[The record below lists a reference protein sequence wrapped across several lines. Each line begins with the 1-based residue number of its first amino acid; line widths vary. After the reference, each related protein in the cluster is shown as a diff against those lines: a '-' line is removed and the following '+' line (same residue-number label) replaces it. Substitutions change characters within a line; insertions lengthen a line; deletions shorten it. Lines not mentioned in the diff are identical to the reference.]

1 MSVFDNV
8 TDEPAKPKG
17 WAKQHFGFCL
27 DSRTYWY
34 ALTSD
39 DVINGYNRPINMDEI
54 SKFLSSSEI
63 ALIEVVIDSK
73 ISNSGFWSRIHPA
86 VAASPVIIC
95 WVLLLIACLGVLRLF
110 NLLPDGWITNEY
122 SGLVFLALVSVP
134 SFFFYKKLSEYRI
147 LQFFNVCKSIELTA
161 EAFVQEAKKRS
172 DYVKETQEEI
182 SELRTRIRVLEIAS
196 NRH

>member
-1 MSVFDNV
+1 MSVFDGI
-8 TDEPAKPKG
+8 TDEPSKSKG
-17 WAKQHFGFCL
+17 WAKQHFGFWL
-27 DSRTYWY
+27 DSRAYWY

-39 DVINGYNRPINMDEI
+39 DVINDYNRPINMGEI

-63 ALIEVVIDSK
+63 ALIEVVIDSN

-110 NLLPDGWITNEY
+110 DLLPDGWITNDY
-122 SGLVFLALVSVP
+122 SSLVFLAFVSVP

-172 DYVKETQEEI
+172 DYVKEMQEEI
-182 SELRTRIRVLEIAS
+182 SELRKRIRSLEIAN
-196 NRH
+196 NRR